1 MKRNL
6 LLALTIGIL
15 LASCGE
21 EDKKET
27 TYDIWGLNCPVK
39 SIKVTT
45 YEAKNKFGE
54 LTKNG
59 IAEENNYFV
68 AFNTAGKAESVSTFG
83 KEGDLV
89 AMEKYKYDSNGNL
102 TEVSSYGHDGELLC
116 QQLYEYEGT
125 HEVRNIN
132 KYLWDD
138 DVDTYEHTSEWDGE
152 KMVSLTIT
160 HNGELESV
168 TKYTKRDK
176 SGNEWVEYD
185 KNGDETGRGSTILD
199 EAGFIKQIK
208 YGEYCGEVERNEKSL
223 PVHTKNARIMR
234 NTMYSFGS
242 AHENEVYYAEYEY
255 DERGNWIKQTIY
267 EGEMKKPVTISERE
281 INY

>member
-6 LLALTIGIL
+6 LLALSIGIL

-54 LTKNG
+54 LAKIG

-116 QQLYEYEGT
+116 QELYEYEGT
-125 HEVRNIN
+125 HGVRFIN
-132 KYLWDD
+132 RSLWDD
-138 DVDTYEHTSEWDGE
+138 DVDTYEHTYEWEDE
-152 KMVSLTIT
+152 KMISRTTT

-168 TKYTKRDK
+168 TKYTKWDK

-223 PVHTKNARIMR
+223 PVHAKNTRIMR
-234 NTMYSFGS
+234 NTLFSFSTGD
-242 AHENEVYYAEYEY
+242 EDEVYYAEYEY

>member
-45 YEAKNKFGE
+45 YEAKSKFGE

-89 AMEKYKYDSNGNL
+89 AMEKYKYDSDGNL
-102 TEVSSYGHDGELLC
+102 TEISLYDHDGELQS

-125 HEVRNIN
+125 HGVRYIN

-152 KMVSLTIT
+152 KIVSLTTT
-160 HNGELESV
+160 HNGELQSV
-168 TKYTKRDK
+168 TKYTKWDK

-208 YGEYCGEVERNEKSL
+208 NGEYCGEVEYNEKNL
-223 PVHTKNARIMR
+223 PVCVKNARLLL
-234 NTMYSFGS
+234 NTRLSFS
-242 AHENEVYYAEYEY
+242 SEHQDEVYYAKYKY
-255 DERGNWIKQTIY
+255 DQRGNWIKQTIY

>member
-6 LLALTIGIL
+6 LLALTIGVL
-15 LASCGE
+15 LSSCGGE
-21 EDKKET
+21 GKNET
-27 TYDIWGLNCPVK
+27 KYDIWGLNCPVK

-54 LTKNG
+54 PAKIG
-59 IAEENNYFV
+59 IAEEDNYFV

-89 AMEKYKYDSNGNL
+89 AMEKYKYDSDGNL
-102 TEVSSYGHDGELLC
+102 TEISSYGHDGELLC
-116 QQLYEYEGT
+116 QQLYEYEGKRV
-125 HEVRNIN
+125 VRYIN

-138 DVDTYEHTSEWDGE
+138 DVDIYEHTNEWDGE
-152 KMVSLTIT
+152 KIVSLTTT
-160 HNGELESV
+160 HNGELQSV
-168 TKYTKRDK
+168 TKYTKWDK
-176 SGNEWVEYD
+176 SGNEWVGYD

-208 YGEYCGEVERNEKSL
+208 NGEYCGEVERNDKSL

-234 NTMYSFGS
+234 NTMYNFSTGY
-242 AHENEVYYAEYEY
+242 EDEVYYAEYEY
-255 DERGNWIKQTIY
+255 DQRGNWIKQTVY
-267 EGEMKKPVTISERE
+267 EGEMRKPVTISERE